1 MNSSLHRCNAFRS
14 LVGSALFAAFALTLG
29 TTLAVAQQGQAV
41 PKTTAPKAAPAPA
54 AAPLARAPA
63 PGADAP
69 EAPVWVK
76 VCKKNEQTGNKQFCR
91 VQYEGI
97 DSNTGTVLVTATV
110 SSVAGKDEQTLLVG
124 ITTANSLLIPAGARM
139 KIDDSEPISLRY
151 DVCNPTNCEAHLELT
166 KEIFDQM
173 RKGKQT
179 IVAAMDMQEKSM
191 VFLVPLTGFGKAFDG
206 PPIDNAKYEE
216 ARRQMMEKRL
226 ELANRVAEQK
236 KTQGVQLPQA
246 GVPPQAGA
254 QVPAPRPIPAQTKK
268 PATPATP

>member
-1 MNSSLHRCNAFRS
+1 M
-14 LVGSALFAAFALTLG
+14 
-29 TTLAVAQQGQAV
+29 
-41 PKTTAPKAAPAPA
+41 
-54 AAPLARAPA
+54 
-63 PGADAP
+63 
-69 EAPVWVK
+69 K
-76 VCKKNEQTGNKQFCR
+76 VCKKNEQTGNEQFCR

-191 VFLVPLTGFGKAFDG
+191 VFQVPLTGFGKAFDG

-236 KTQGVQLPQA
+236 KTQGVQQPQGRSAAA
-246 GVPPQAGA
+246 GWRAG
-254 QVPAPRPIPAQTKK
+254 PSS
-268 PATPATP
+268 ATDSRTNEKTCHPSNAVRTVQRS